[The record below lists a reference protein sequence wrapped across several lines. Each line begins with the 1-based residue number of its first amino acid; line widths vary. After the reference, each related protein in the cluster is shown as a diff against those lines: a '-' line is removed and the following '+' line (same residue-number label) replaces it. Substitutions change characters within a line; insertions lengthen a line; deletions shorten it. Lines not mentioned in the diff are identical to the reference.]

1 MTKVIRLF
9 KLAKVY
15 HTYDVVFC
23 CEAFKDYF
31 YGGDVIDT
39 DEHKRIEI
47 KGLGLSRESDLFD
60 KGTYHLRGNYLVN
73 YCPFC
78 GAKVEYDEEERGED

>member
-1 MTKVIRLF
+1 MTKVKRLF
-9 KLAKVY
+9 NFAKVY

-23 CEAFKDYF
+23 CDAFKDYF
-31 YGGDVIDT
+31 YGGDVIDV

-47 KGLGLSRESDLFD
+47 KNLGLSTDDDYETGKFVNRSNFL
-60 KGTYHLRGNYLVN
+60 LN

-78 GAKVEYDEEERGED
+78 GKLIEYEDEERAED